1 MPKYLQE
8 VGGSYEETPPTLID
22 ELKRDRRWC
31 QGNLQ
36 HLRLIFTYGFFPTHR
51 ALFLNGILSY
61 GSALLWL
68 IFLTASSV
76 QALLD
81 VLVEPVY
88 FPQHNM
94 LPLHIF
100 AKEEKVTKTQ
110 TRGIS
115 LVLGSRCKH
124 QLDHQSHSKGAG
136 HTNDGHVRT
145 DCLAHGTIGR
155 TRNLIYW
162 KTKAGD
168 HIGWR
173 LCA

>member
-1 MPKYLQE
+1 M
-8 VGGSYEETPPTLID
+8 
-22 ELKRDRRWC
+22 KRDRRWC

-94 LPLHIF
+94 LFPKWHVWYPEWAL
-100 AKEEKVTKTQ
+100 
-110 TRGIS
+110 S
-115 LVLGSRCKH
+115 LLSCTALLLFLPKI
-124 QLDHQSHSKGAG
+124 LCLPSK
-136 HTNDGHVRT
+136 
-145 DCLAHGTIGR
+145 IGR
-155 TRNLIYW
+155 ASCRE
-162 KTKAGD
+162 
-168 HIGWR
+168 R
-173 LCA
+173 V